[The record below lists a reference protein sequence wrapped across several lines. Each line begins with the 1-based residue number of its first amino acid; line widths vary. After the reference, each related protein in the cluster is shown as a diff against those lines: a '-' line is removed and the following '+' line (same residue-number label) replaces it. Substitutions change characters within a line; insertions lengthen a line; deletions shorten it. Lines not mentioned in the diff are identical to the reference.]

1 MASSAKHG
9 KPLIKHLA
17 DKKLFLKCSYLFV
30 ASQHYLFIAY
40 RMAGRMDYPIC
51 FPLPRS
57 QSSLPRF
64 VSPRTEKKAIEI
76 TNLFRATQTMAPLPL
91 PRFVSPRTEKRRL
104 RLLIC
109 FVQHKPWHH
118 CHCLGS
124 CLLESK
130 KRRLRLSNL
139 FRETRTKAVVSNQ
152 NFKRPFAAPTPG
164 AKISAQKI
172 QSKDVG

>member
-57 QSSLPRF
+57 QSS
-64 VSPRTEKKAIEI
+64 
-76 TNLFRATQTMAPLPL
+76 L

>member
-1 MASSAKHG
+1 M
-9 KPLIKHLA
+9 L
-17 DKKLFLKCSYLFV
+17 
-30 ASQHYLFIAY
+30 LFICCISALFIY
-40 RMAGRMDYPIC
+40 SLQNGWTDGLSNL
-51 FPLPRS
+51 FPTAPVPVLTASVRVPTNR
-57 QSSLPRF
+57 
-64 VSPRTEKKAIEI
+64 KKAIEI

-130 KRRLRLSNL
+130 KRRLRLLICFVQHKPWHHCHCLGSCPH
-139 FRETRTKAVVSNQ
+139 EPK
-152 NFKRPFAAPTPG
+152 KG
-164 AKISAQKI
+164 
-172 QSKDVG
+172 D

>member
-104 RLLIC
+104 RL
-109 FVQHKPWHH
+109 
-118 CHCLGS
+118 
-124 CLLESK
+124 
-130 KRRLRLSNL
+130 SNL

>member
-91 PRFVSPRTEKRRL
+91 PRFVSPRIEKKAIEITNLFRATQTMAPLPLPRFVSPRTE
-104 RLLIC
+104 
-109 FVQHKPWHH
+109 
-118 CHCLGS
+118 
-124 CLLESK
+124 